1 MATDPF
7 PRLNA
12 AIRRRLL
19 AAAVL
24 LQAEH
29 KRDLSKTFPPASSPG
44 QFPAARTLNLRDSV
58 TVVEIPGGWRIGYL
72 PSVAAYLPVL
82 IRRGRRG
89 IHDTARRIMPRLLK
103 IIGGA

>member
-1 MATDPF
+1 MAKLPN
-7 PRLNA
+7 LEA
-12 AIRRRLL
+12 MLQRRLL

-58 TVVEIPGGWRIGYL
+58 TVVPIKGGYRIGYL
-72 PSVAAYLPVL
+72 QNASYITWL
-82 IRRGRRG
+82 IKNKRLG
-89 IHDTARRIMPRLLK
+89 IHDTAKPIMPRLNR
-103 IIGGA
+103 IIRGA